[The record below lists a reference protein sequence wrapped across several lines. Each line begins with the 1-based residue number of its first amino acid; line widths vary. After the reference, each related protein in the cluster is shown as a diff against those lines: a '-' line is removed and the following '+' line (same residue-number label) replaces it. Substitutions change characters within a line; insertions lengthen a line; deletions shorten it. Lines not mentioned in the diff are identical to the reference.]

1 MLTGTELFSL
11 SWLFN
16 GSTVNIFN
24 ITFKICYI
32 ENLRSG
38 WYYHSHKKRKDEIT
52 AVLLI
57 CELKIYGVVLQR
69 IHQNSK
75 KWWLLWGITQL
86 KWLWDCFSHF
96 LLLWLCC
103 QRFRDSSE
111 DHYRSKRLSQ
121 MLLVRYSFLNS
132 QNISINNSEKRLVT
146 YLLGQLRRS

>member
-32 ENLRSG
+32 ENLRSD

-57 CELKIYGVVLQR
+57 CELKIYGVVLHR

-111 DHYRSKRLSQ
+111 DHYRSKDYHKCYSCVIVFWISKIYQ
-121 MLLVRYSFLNS
+121 STTVKKGWLLTS
-132 QNISINNSEKRLVT
+132 
-146 YLLGQLRRS
+146 